1 MRFTD
6 DGVHFTD
13 ADLAVLRA
21 QHAAELAALM
31 KLLVRALE
39 AAPDERERMRRE
51 HSAYW
56 IAAQA
61 ANQPPAPPPTSPTDP
76 TIAITQTQ
84 LAEMIKHEL
93 HRNNARWEQIANRI
107 LYADQPTLIRLRA
120 AHERERASRS
130 VPPAA
135 RDNPAAPGQQ

>member
-13 ADLAVLRA
+13 ADLAALMS
-21 QHAAELAALM
+21 QHAAKLVGVL

-51 HSAYW
+51 YSAYW
-56 IAAQA
+56 IAARA
-61 ANQPPAPPPTSPTDP
+61 ASQSPASPPSASTD
-76 TIAITQTQ
+76 TTVVIARKQ
-84 LAEMIKHEL
+84 LTEMIKHEL

-120 AHERERASRS
+120 AHEREKASRS
-130 VPPAA
+130 VAPPA
-135 RDNPAAPGQQ
+135 